1 MLPRCTGVAEVLDAH
16 TPWEAAALF
25 FRSGLA
31 TVGAI
36 LTESYVSLA
45 TLVFVFAVFLSMCRA
60 GGIGAIPGETRGW
73 GGAGHE
79 GLVPGACCGVGHGDL
94 LPGMLHSWAVGRDSP
109 YWHASLHGTDHACAP
124 PPLAAGVPPML
135 RRRPEFHGTS
145 LAVRARVGGLATQLA
160 YAGAHCVAHLT
171 AAVSLL
177 LLLELV
183 GGDGWCLGADC

>member
-1 MLPRCTGVAEVLDAH
+1 MWCGGAQQQLASSGQRTAACSILFVSSLQTACLCNLLMLP
-16 TPWEAAALF
+16 
-25 FRSGLA
+25 
-31 TVGAI
+31 
-36 LTESYVSLA
+36 
-45 TLVFVFAVFLSMCRA
+45 
-60 GGIGAIPGETRGW
+60 
-73 GGAGHE
+73 
-79 GLVPGACCGVGHGDL
+79 
-94 LPGMLHSWAVGRDSP
+94 
-109 YWHASLHGTDHACAP
+109 
-124 PPLAAGVPPML
+124 AGVPPML